1 MELKQTRE
9 GALRLGSAASAA
21 AVAGTL
27 GLFDAREAGA
37 QASELPRGRTLRMV
51 FGGSGGK
58 FNVSNDGRRAP
69 KEHKI
74 QDHSY
79 PDAEVAWA
87 GRIARALNI

>member
-1 MELKQTRE
+1 M
-9 GALRLGSAASAA
+9 SAWPNTSNA
-21 AVAGTL
+21 
-27 GLFDAREAGA
+27 EHHPI
-37 QASELPRGRTLRMV
+37 E
-51 FGGSGGK
+51 
-58 FNVSNDGRRAP
+58 NVSNDGRRAP